1 MTFGVTGRRDGDD
14 SAPQLNGVQARENPR
29 RRGRSIVVGLMDYHL
44 GAEDVGVLLR
54 VTDVVPMREQ
64 DRPDTSQLRD
74 V

>member
-1 MTFGVTGRRDGDD
+1 M
-14 SAPQLNGVQARENPR
+14 
-29 RRGRSIVVGLMDYHL
+29 VGLMDDHL
-44 GAEDVGVLLR
+44 GVEDVGVLLR